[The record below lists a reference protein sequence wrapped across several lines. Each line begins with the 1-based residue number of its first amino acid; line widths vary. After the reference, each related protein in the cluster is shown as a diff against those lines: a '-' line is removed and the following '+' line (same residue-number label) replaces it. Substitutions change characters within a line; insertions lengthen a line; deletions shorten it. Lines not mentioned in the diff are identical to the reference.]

1 MILDPLNAP
10 YRPGAPLS
18 PVLPAAVRFA
28 YRVVVAPP
36 SAAPPQS
43 FFGKVAATVRSWTG
57 RGRPAPE
64 PTPSIK
70 EMKAAIIA
78 AGLSVA
84 DLVEKSDVVERYRQ
98 ALDQTGTAARRG
110 AEGGRGR
117 GAGAGARVHHE
128 TEAQAPHDRRERR
141 RGRTGTDGHDGR
153 GAAV

>member
-1 MILDPLNAP
+1 MLILDPLNAP

-36 SAAPPQS
+36 SVAPPQS

-57 RGRPAPE
+57 RGAAAPE
-64 PTPSIK
+64 ATPSIK
-70 EMKAAIIA
+70 EMKAAIVA

-98 ALDQTGTAARRG
+98 ALDTDCEMGETLSAEERSRRAREAAER
-110 AEGGRGR
+110 
-117 GAGAGARVHHE
+117 AGEVQDVDDDDVRLECVPVK
-128 TEAQAPHDRRERR
+128 TPKK
-141 RGRTGTDGHDGR
+141 
-153 GAAV
+153 